1 MCRITRILRH
11 WNGSAFR
18 TCTITCRGRRTP
30 GGVGQG
36 QMLAGRL
43 RFKLHSSSASYIP
56 HTSYIYVDCHTLEA
70 GELSFR
76 LGSEPI
82 GCTVGISS
90 RRRPRYHIPPAW
102 RRLLEKRHSKI
113 GGPHIFV
120 TTFLY
125 LQSLRCMQDASG

>member
-1 MCRITRILRH
+1 MR
-11 WNGSAFR
+11 
-18 TCTITCRGRRTP
+18 
-30 GGVGQG
+30 
-36 QMLAGRL
+36 AGRL
-43 RFKLHSSSASYIP
+43 RFKLDSSPYIE
-56 HTSYIYVDCHTLEA
+56 HTSCIYVDCRTWEA
-70 GELSFR
+70 EELSFG

-90 RRRPRYHIPPAW
+90 HPRPRYHIPPA
-102 RRLLEKRHSKI
+102 RIRLLEKMHGEI